1 MKSSNLNKKEKIG
14 IITIFIYFLLTTSI
28 FNIIKFLF
36 LFIVTLLL
44 SPLTIINNN
53 WFDKWI
59 NLINKTNRK
68 NGNHKR

>member
-1 MKSSNLNKKEKIG
+1 MKSNNLNKKEKIG
-14 IITIFIYFLLTTSI
+14 VITIFIYFLLTTSI

>member
-1 MKSSNLNKKEKIG
+1 MKSNNLNKKEKLG
-14 IITIFIYFLLTTSI
+14 VITIFIYFLLTTSI

-36 LFIVTLLL
+36 LFIVTLML

>member
-1 MKSSNLNKKEKIG
+1 MKSNNLNKKEKVG
-14 IITIFIYFLLTTSI
+14 VITIFIYFLLTTSI

>member
-1 MKSSNLNKKEKIG
+1 MKSNNLNKKEKIG
-14 IITIFIYFLLTTSI
+14 VITIFIYFLPTTSI

-59 NLINKTNRK
+59 NLINKTNRQ

>member
-1 MKSSNLNKKEKIG
+1 MKSNNLNKKEKIG
-14 IITIFIYFLLTTSI
+14 VITIFIYFLLTTSI

-68 NGNHKR
+68 NGNNKR

>member
-1 MKSSNLNKKEKIG
+1 MKSNNLNKKEKVG
-14 IITIFIYFLLTTSI
+14 VITIFIYFLLTTSI
-28 FNIIKFLF
+28 FNIVKFLF
-36 LFIVTLLL
+36 LFIVTLML
-44 SPLTIINNN
+44 SPIIIINNN

>member
-1 MKSSNLNKKEKIG
+1 MKSNNLNKKEKIG
-14 IITIFIYFLLTTSI
+14 VITIFIYFLLTTSI

-68 NGNHKR
+68 NEKYKR

>member
-1 MKSSNLNKKEKIG
+1 MKSNNLNKKEKVG
-14 IITIFIYFLLTTSI
+14 VITIFIYFLLTTSI

-36 LFIVTLLL
+36 LFTVTLTL

>member
-1 MKSSNLNKKEKIG
+1 MKSNNLNKKEKIG
-14 IITIFIYFLLTTSI
+14 VITIFIYFLLTTSI

-36 LFIVTLLL
+36 LFIVTLML

>member
-1 MKSSNLNKKEKIG
+1 MKSNNLNKKEKLG
-14 IITIFIYFLLTTSI
+14 VITIFIYFLLTTSI

>member
-1 MKSSNLNKKEKIG
+1 MKSNNLNKTEKVG
-14 IITIFIYFLLTTSI
+14 VITIFIYFLLTTSI

-36 LFIVTLLL
+36 LFTITLIL
-44 SPLTIINNN
+44 SPLTIINNK

-68 NGNHKR
+68 NGKYKH

>member
-1 MKSSNLNKKEKIG
+1 MKSNNLNKKEKIG
-14 IITIFIYFLLTTSI
+14 VITIFIYFLLTTSI

-36 LFIVTLLL
+36 LFIVTLML
-44 SPLTIINNN
+44 SPIIIINNN